1 MPCLVDISVGPEISQ
16 RKGRKIDLGE
26 KRKEGAERSGGSR
39 NLNRIY
45 FMREKTIFNK
55 NNKNPHI

>member
-1 MPCLVDISVGPEISQ
+1 M
-16 RKGRKIDLGE
+16 DLEE

-45 FMREKTIFNK
+45 FMREETIFNK
-55 NNKNPHI
+55 NNKNPHV